1 MKLRTLI
8 WASTIALAALPG
20 WADDPWELDPEEDG
34 QATRVHILPGQTQTG
49 RDLQGGPATPDQDWI
64 RIFPLARHSYEARA
78 SGGPMWSANTFVAA
92 KLERVGTSL
101 AVLTAGSNE
110 EMAGFRGHSVRWIAG
125 PNSDE
130 ESLRVT
136 GPPALSTPAAPYALE
151 FHDTTYAI
159 PRWNNTASQATIF
172 LIQNNKPAP
181 VAGSIFFYGASGNLV
196 HTHALS
202 VPANG
207 LLVLPTGSIAQ
218 LAGQNGSAHVA
229 HTGGRGALSGKAVAL
244 EPGTGFTFDTPMTSL
259 QP

>member
-1 MKLRTLI
+1 MKMRTAI
-8 WASTIALAALPG
+8 CASAIALAALPG
-20 WADDPWELDPEEDG
+20 RADDPWELDPEEDG
-34 QATRVHILPGQTQTG
+34 QATRAHILAGQVQTG
-49 RDLQGGPATPDQDWI
+49 RDLQGGATADQDWI
-64 RIFPLARHSYEARA
+64 WIVPLARHSYLARA

-92 KLERVGTSL
+92 KLERVGTGL
-101 AVLTAGSNE
+101 AVLTAGTDE

-125 PNSDE
+125 PTSDHE
-130 ESLRVT
+130 YLRVT
-136 GPPALSTPAAPYALE
+136 GPPGAQGAAPYTLE

-159 PRWNNTASQATIF
+159 PRWNNAASQATIF

-181 VAGSIFFYGASGNLV
+181 VTGSIFFYGASGNLV
-196 HTHALS
+196 HTQALS

-207 LLVLPTGSIAQ
+207 LLVLPTGSIPQ

-244 EPGTGFTFDTPMTSL
+244 EPGTGFTFDTQMTPL